1 MLASLD
7 NVFIHRLNT
16 NIDKDTCEL
25 ALGIIRGVCALPAQ
39 AAVQLIESLNSV
51 FVVLVLFGKFLMN
64 LSNK

>member
-39 AAVQLIESLNSV
+39 VAVATNRVAELSV
-51 FVVLVLFGKFLMN
+51 CGFDAFWRIFNEFVQ
-64 LSNK
+64 

>member
-39 AAVQLIESLNSV
+39 VAVATNRVAEL
-51 FVVLVLFGKFLMN
+51 VVSVLFGEFLMN

>member
-7 NVFIHRLNT
+7 KIFIHRLNT

-39 AAVQLIESLNSV
+39 VAVATNRVAELRVCGFGAFWRIFNE
-51 FVVLVLFGKFLMN
+51 FVQ
-64 LSNK
+64 